1 LHPVKESEMTD
12 QVELFYAPQTRAT
25 GVRILLE
32 ELGAPYKLNVLNLKL
47 GENRTPQ
54 YLQVNP
60 AGKVPALRVGEAV
73 ITEQVAIYLYL
84 SDLFPE
90 KGLTPALDDPLRGP
104 YLRWFVH
111 MASCFEPA
119 LIDRALKRE
128 EPPHSMSAYGSF
140 DTVMENMRIQLSR
153 GPFVL
158 GERMTAVDIL
168 WGVGIRW
175 GMMFGIVPEFEE
187 FTRYVEWFSELPSV
201 VKVLQ
206 EDQNMAREQEDAAV
220 QAGVA

>member
-1 LHPVKESEMTD
+1 MAD

-25 GVRILLE
+25 GVRVLLE

-54 YLQVNP
+54 YLAVNP

-73 ITEQVAIYLYL
+73 ITEQVAIYIYL
-84 SDLFPE
+84 ADLFPE
-90 KGLTPALDDPLRGP
+90 KGLTPALDDPMRGP

-128 EPPHSMSAYGSF
+128 EPPQSMSAYGSF
-140 DTVMENMRIQLSR
+140 DTVMENMRAQLAKR
-153 GPFVL
+153 PYVL
-158 GERMTAVDIL
+158 GEQMTAVDVL
-168 WGVGIRW
+168 WGMGLRW
-175 GMMFGIVPEFEE
+175 GMMFGIVPDFDEFKAYIERFAE
-187 FTRYVEWFSELPSV
+187 RPSV

-206 EDQNMAREQEDAAV
+206 EDQNMAREQEEAAV

>member
-1 LHPVKESEMTD
+1 MTD

-84 SDLFPE
+84 ADLFPE

-140 DTVMENMRIQLSR
+140 DTVMENMRIQLSK

-187 FTRYVEWFSELPSV
+187 FTRYVEWFSERPSV

>member
-1 LHPVKESEMTD
+1 MAD

-25 GVRILLE
+25 GVRVLLE

-47 GENRTPQ
+47 GENRTSR
-54 YLQVNP
+54 YLAVNP

-73 ITEQVAIYLYL
+73 ITEQVAIYIYL
-84 SDLFPE
+84 ADLFPE
-90 KGLTPALDDPLRGP
+90 KGLTPSLDDPLRGP

-140 DTVMENMRIQLSR
+140 DIVMESMRAQLTK

-158 GERMTAVDIL
+158 GERMTAVDVL
-168 WGVGIRW
+168 WGMGLRW
-175 GMMFGIVPEFEE
+175 GTMFGIVPEFEE
-187 FTRYVEWFSELPSV
+187 FTAYIERFAERPSV